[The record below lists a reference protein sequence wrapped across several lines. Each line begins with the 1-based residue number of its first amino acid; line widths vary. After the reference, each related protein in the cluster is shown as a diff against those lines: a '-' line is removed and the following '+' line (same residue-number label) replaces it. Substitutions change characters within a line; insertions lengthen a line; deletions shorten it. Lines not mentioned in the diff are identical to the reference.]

1 MNVERRIEPDFRF
14 DTGVRDAQYA
24 ETPQGQTQGVV
35 QKPLLPGG
43 TTVTEALSGVF
54 PEGQH
59 VEGEIMRALV
69 EGNLI
74 QLRTEHGFAATA
86 ANPEAERPY
95 VLRAG
100 YLVRTRE
107 AVLAVRLEEREV
119 DLVALE
125 AAFQELWAVAVGLK
139 G

>member
-24 ETPQGQTQGVV
+24 ETPQGQTPGVV

-86 ANPEAERPY
+86 AKTIRM
-95 VLRAG
+95 LRGRKTKA
-100 YLVRTRE
+100 
-107 AVLAVRLEEREV
+107 A
-119 DLVALE
+119 E
-125 AAFQELWAVAVGLK
+125 AAARELDGLLADTELLNEYRASLLES
-139 G
+139 

>member
-59 VEGEIMRALV
+59 IEGEIMRALV

-74 QLRTEHGFAATA
+74 QLRTAHGFAATA
-86 ANPEAERPY
+86 AKTIRS
-95 VLRAG
+95 LRGRKTKA
-100 YLVRTRE
+100 
-107 AVLAVRLEEREV
+107 A
-119 DLVALE
+119 E
-125 AAFQELWAVAVGLK
+125 AAARELDGLLADTELLNEYRAALLES
-139 G
+139 

>member
-1 MNVERRIEPDFRF
+1 MQIERRIEPDFRF
-14 DTGVRDAQYA
+14 DTGVKDAQYA
-24 ETPQGQTQGVV
+24 ETPQGQTPGVV

-86 ANPEAERPY
+86 AKTIRT
-95 VLRAG
+95 LRGRKTKA
-100 YLVRTRE
+100 
-107 AVLAVRLEEREV
+107 A
-119 DLVALE
+119 E
-125 AAFQELWAVAVGLK
+125 AAARELDGLLADTELLNEYRASLLES
-139 G
+139 

>member
-1 MNVERRIEPDFRF
+1 MQIERRIEPDFRF

-24 ETPQGQTQGVV
+24 ETPQGQTPGVV

-86 ANPEAERPY
+86 AKTIRM
-95 VLRAG
+95 LRGRKTKA
-100 YLVRTRE
+100 
-107 AVLAVRLEEREV
+107 A
-119 DLVALE
+119 E
-125 AAFQELWAVAVGLK
+125 AAARELDGLLADTELLNEYRASLLES
-139 G
+139 

>member
-1 MNVERRIEPDFRF
+1 MQVERRIEPDFRF

-59 VEGEIMRALV
+59 IEGEIMRALV

-74 QLRTEHGFAATA
+74 QLRTERGFAATA
-86 ANPEAERPY
+86 AKTIRS
-95 VLRAG
+95 LRGRKTKA
-100 YLVRTRE
+100 
-107 AVLAVRLEEREV
+107 A
-119 DLVALE
+119 E
-125 AAFQELWAVAVGLK
+125 AAARELDGLLADTELLNEYRAALLES
-139 G
+139 

>member
-1 MNVERRIEPDFRF
+1 MQVERRIEPDFRF

-24 ETPQGQTQGVV
+24 ETPQGQTPGVV

-43 TTVTEALSGVF
+43 TTVTEALNGVF

-86 ANPEAERPY
+86 AKTIRT
-95 VLRAG
+95 LRGRKTKA
-100 YLVRTRE
+100 
-107 AVLAVRLEEREV
+107 A
-119 DLVALE
+119 E
-125 AAFQELWAVAVGLK
+125 AAARELDGLLADTELLNEYRASLLES
-139 G
+139 

>member
-1 MNVERRIEPDFRF
+1 MQIERRIEPDFRF
-14 DTGVRDAQYA
+14 DTGVKDAQYA
-24 ETPQGQTQGVV
+24 ETPQGQTPGVV

-86 ANPEAERPY
+86 AKTIRM
-95 VLRAG
+95 LRGRKTKA
-100 YLVRTRE
+100 
-107 AVLAVRLEEREV
+107 A
-119 DLVALE
+119 E
-125 AAFQELWAVAVGLK
+125 AAARELDGLLADTELLNEYRASLLES
-139 G
+139 

>member
-1 MNVERRIEPDFRF
+1 MQVERRIEPDFRF

-24 ETPQGQTQGVV
+24 ETPQGQTPGVV

-86 ANPEAERPY
+86 AKTIRM
-95 VLRAG
+95 LRGRKTKA
-100 YLVRTRE
+100 
-107 AVLAVRLEEREV
+107 A
-119 DLVALE
+119 E
-125 AAFQELWAVAVGLK
+125 AAARELDGLLADTELLNEYRASLLES
-139 G
+139 